1 MNLFQESSL
10 NDSIVFSTINKQS
23 ILTSTIV
30 KCIKS
35 SIVIEEKHIE
45 EQLIQINR
53 TRLSPLVDK
62 VLSAYNKGDIVILYS
77 KVTKV
82 PQAVPFVILKSEGK
96 VKAYIFISNYCSL
109 VDNKQVGGEEYLNIP
124 MKDLY
129 VLMEGAYTAL
139 SYNTYPI
146 SITKNLGLMRIT
158 SNVYTSMIMRIFN
171 KEYALSMD
179 INVYNRVSYCVSRFY
194 LEKIWGSNNE
204 EINNAYAIGNILN
217 PNKMDLLIIK
227 DSYDNATINNIQDL
241 LNFLKTVS
249 PRLEKLNMRYFTD
262 CYIRTYKAG
271 ALFGMECLPYFLY
284 TMECSLIGS
293 FLVNQPILSDIYK
306 NTKNINLF
314 YAELT
319 KAL

>member
-10 NDSIVFSTINKQS
+10 NDSIVFSTVNKQS
-23 ILTSTIV
+23 ILTTTII

-35 SIVIEEKHIE
+35 SIIIEEKHIE

-62 VLSAYNKGDIVILYS
+62 VLDAYRNGDIVILYS
-77 KVTKV
+77 KITKV
-82 PQAVPFVILKSEGK
+82 PQAVPFVVLKSEGK
-96 VKAYIFISNYCSL
+96 LKAFIFISNYCSL
-109 VDNKQVGGEEYLNIP
+109 IDNKQTGGEQYLNIP

-139 SYNTYPI
+139 SYNLYPV
-146 SITKNLGLMRIT
+146 SITKNLGLMKIT

-179 INVYNRVSYCVSRFY
+179 INTYNRVSYCISRFY
-194 LEKIWGSNNE
+194 LEKIWESKNDE
-204 EINNAYAIGNILN
+204 VNNAYAIGNILN
-217 PNKMDLLIIK
+217 PNKMDLMIIK
-227 DSYDNATINNIQDL
+227 DSYDNAKITNITEL
-241 LNFLKTVS
+241 LSFLKTIS

-306 NTKNINLF
+306 NTKNINTF
-314 YAELT
+314 YAELS